1 MKHIEISVM
10 EDGEL
15 SIDGQVKPA
24 GNIEMR
30 ECAEREGVGGGYAR
44 YVDLVEKG

>member
-24 GNIEMR
+24 GNCCTDAM
-30 ECAEREGVGGGYAR
+30 
-44 YVDLVEKG
+44 